1 MKKNVMAVLALG
13 ALALPLF
20 AQNFTG
26 SNGVP
31 NPNGGESYSFS
42 ITLFEI
48 KDVFGGKKK
57 RPAEVEENK
66 KDEPVQE
73 AKNEV
78 KDETPEEIDLKD
90 IEEMKRLAQS
100 GNANFQYNLGRCYDR
115 GLKVNQDYGQ
125 ALYWYEKAAAQ
136 GHDKAANNLGCLY
149 LDGKGTAQDFEKAA
163 YWFDISAQ
171 KNDSYAFVNIGCMY
185 EDGQMDGAPN
195 YAKAFEYYQKADKMG
210 CAPAAYE
217 LGHCFQDGVGTK
229 ANAKKAFSY
238 YKKSADAG
246 FALAAYETGR
256 LYLEGNGIKKDAAL
270 AKKYL
275 EFAAKKGEA
284 KAAELLGS
292 LQ

>member
-1 MKKNVMAVLALG
+1 MKKSVLIVTAF
-13 ALALPLF
+13 ALALPLG
-20 AQNFTG
+20 AQSFVGPRNLPG
-26 SNGVP
+26 SN
-31 NPNGGESYSFS
+31 GESYSFS
-42 ITLFEI
+42 FTWN
-48 KDVFGGKKK
+48 DVKNALEGKQKG
-57 RPAEVEENK
+57 
-66 KDEPVQE
+66 
-73 AKNEV
+73 
-78 KDETPEEIDLKD
+78 PEEISIPAPTRENDVELSESKQELD
-90 IEEMKRLAQS
+90 ASAIEEMTRLAQS
-100 GNANFQYNLGRCYDR
+100 GNAEFQYNLGRCYDR
-115 GLKVNQDYGQ
+115 GLKVKQDYKQ

-149 LDGKGTAQDFEKAA
+149 LDGKGTAQDFDKAL
-163 YWFDISAQ
+163 YWFELSAQ
-171 KNDSYAFVNIGCMY
+171 KNDSYAVVNIGCMY
-185 EDGQMDGAPN
+185 EDGQLGDAPN
-195 YAKAFEYYQKADKMG
+195 YGKAFEYYQKADKMG

-256 LYLEGNGIKKDAAL
+256 LYLEGNGVKKDAAL

-284 KAAELLGS
+284 KAAELLET